1 MNIIALAGTLQSEPE
16 LRYTQDGLARISV
29 MLNFASEREEEGDYK
44 IRVIAFGNLAEEVH
58 QNYHHGDT
66 VFVEGRLQIEKRSKP
81 SATTRE
87 EMEKK
92 ETVAELIARKFHRS
106 PGSVSES
113 LPIVQKTSVPSVASA
128 SRMPAKTA
136 KAMPSSTKSMPPPK
150 TPVTVDNWTPDDEID
165 LPF

>member
-16 LRYTQDGLARISV
+16 LRHTQDGLARLSV
-29 MLNFASEREEEGDYK
+29 MLTFAPEKEDEGYYK

-58 QNYHHGDT
+58 QNYHHGDSI
-66 VFVEGRLQIEKRSKP
+66 FVEGRLQIEKRSKP

-87 EMEKK
+87 EMEKR
-92 ETVAELIARKFHRS
+92 ETVAELIARKFHRAG
-106 PGSVSES
+106 GSLSES
-113 LPIVQKTSVPSVASA
+113 LPKDEKTSFPSVASA

-136 KAMPSSTKSMPPPK
+136 KATPSPTKSISPPK
-150 TPVTVDNWTPDDEID
+150 TAATVSNWTPDDEID